1 MKIQSC
7 GYAHTHI
14 SVNFVCVC
22 ARARAR
28 VRVHASG
35 DIESMAHENAVLK
48 ESLVNLEEQLEM
60 AERKMDASM
69 KIVEKV
75 QQVCPI

>member
-1 MKIQSC
+1 MC
-7 GYAHTHI
+7 
-14 SVNFVCVC
+14 VCVCVC
-22 ARARAR
+22 ARARVSVCTLA
-28 VRVHASG
+28 G
-35 DIESMAHENAVLK
+35 DIESMAHENAALK

-75 QQVCPI
+75 HQVCPI